1 MTFTRSLRI
10 SASVATAASVLTTA
24 SCGLIGMAI
33 ALAPLKLMFAC
44 LPEGTGI
51 DIPGGETQKIE
62 TLRTGDQV
70 IGFDGEPVQI
80 LQIHGYLEDADESEF
95 HAVTFSNGS
104 TVDLCSMHRIEGIRA
119 KSLKVGRKLPS
130 GLSVVE
136 NRVYRGVE
144 RSYDILTEDAGYCIG
159 GVAVNSM
166 IEEMYKAGQIG
177 AVRE

>member
-1 MTFTRSLRI
+1 M
-10 SASVATAASVLTTA
+10 ATAASVLTTA
-24 SCGLIGMAI
+24 SCGLISMAI

-80 LQIHGYLEDADESEF
+80 LQIHGYLEDADKSEF

-144 RSYDILTEDAGYCIG
+144 RSYDILTEDAGYRIG
-159 GVAVNSM
+159 DVAVNSM

>member
-1 MTFTRSLRI
+1 MTLTRYLRI
-10 SASVATAASVLTTA
+10 FASVATAACLLSTT
-24 SCGLIGMAI
+24 SCGLISAAI

-44 LPEGTGI
+44 LPEGTEI
-51 DIPGGETQKIE
+51 DIPGGKSQKIE
-62 TLRTGDQV
+62 TLKSGDIV
-70 IGFDGEPVQI
+70 IGYDGEPVKI

-104 TVDLCSMHRIEGIRA
+104 TVDLCSMHRIEGVRA
-119 KSLKVGRKLPS
+119 KSLTVGRKLPS

-144 RSYDILTEDAGYCIG
+144 RSYDILTEDAGYRIG
-159 GVAVNSM
+159 DVAVNSM
-166 IEEMYKAGQIG
+166 IEEMYKAGQSG